1 MTIYYKMADSRCSR
15 KSARLGSARVARRG
29 VDDVH
34 DPRTTRHIDSR
45 PALRR
50 SEAMRR
56 IPDGDLVRR
65 SSPAAKHRAYRGH
78 HRRAVCAV
86 FIVDLLDDLQCQVP
100 ERLLVL
106 HAP

>member
-1 MTIYYKMADSRCSR
+1 MTILQIGGFQILPQVCTRSAQRSSRV
-15 KSARLGSARVARRG
+15 VAS
-29 VDDVH
+29 
-34 DPRTTRHIDSR
+34 TTCIQGPTGHIDSR

-56 IPDGDLVRR
+56 IQDGDLVRR